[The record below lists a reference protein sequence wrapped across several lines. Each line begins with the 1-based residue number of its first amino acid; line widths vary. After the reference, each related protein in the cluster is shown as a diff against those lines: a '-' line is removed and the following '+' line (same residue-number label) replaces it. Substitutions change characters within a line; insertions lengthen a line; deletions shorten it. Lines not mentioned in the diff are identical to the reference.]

1 MDVEIADALVAV
13 DVALFERDPLGG
25 TKPGCGGEENH
36 RPVPRPKPGGD
47 CFQLCPGLERV
58 LLIPARC
65 WVVDADLGRVEVE
78 HSPDNGAVEH
88 LSDGLCRL
96 ESVTARKVH
105 PPFGDLLRGQLA
117 DTSLTEDRGRLAEQP
132 AQLLDRHR
140 LHVVLGEVN
149 VYEFREGEAARDPLL
164 AADSVAFTVERVDCV
179 LLGDEAAALNAP

>member
-1 MDVEIADALVAV
+1 
-13 DVALFERDPLGG
+13 
-25 TKPGCGGEENH
+25 
-36 RPVPRPKPGGD
+36 
-47 CFQLCPGLERV
+47 V
-58 LLIPARC
+58 LLFPARC

-149 VYEFREGEAARDPLL
+149 VDELREGEASRDPLL
-164 AADSVAFTVERVDCV
+164 AADPVELTVERVDRV
-179 LLGDEAAALNAP
+179 LLGGEATALDPP